1 MLHVVTFCVNLFL
14 PFEEFMQKTQFKA
27 PRIDALR
34 DASIGFRTTKKI
46 KALAEIVAY
55 DNNMTVGMYIERL
68 LLADFATAK
77 VEQEEEDRE
86 PNDPNFHM
94 PIKLSGG
101 RLLSEAVDDLYD
113 EDDAACF
120 FKRLVRS
127 RYLTHEQIR
136 LNNLIR
142 ASRTLYSKTGTYN
155 RVAIQQHWNIL
166 NEVAAGKTTVDS
178 LPEGMFDGADVAY
191 AIMSEAERI
200 KLYRSNPEEFTRRS
214 QAYLKATK
222 RGSGK

>member
-1 MLHVVTFCVNLFL
+1 
-14 PFEEFMQKTQFKA
+14 MQKTQFKS

-55 DNNMTVGMYIERL
+55 DNNETVGMYIERL
-68 LLADFATAK
+68 LLADFAVAK

-86 PNDPNFHM
+86 PNDPSFHA

-113 EDDAACF
+113 EDDATCF
-120 FKRLVRS
+120 FKRVFRP
-127 RYLTHEQIR
+127 RYRTHEQIR
-136 LNNLIR
+136 LNNLIQT
-142 ASRTLYSKTGTYN
+142 SPMLYTRKGTYN
-155 RVAIQQHWNIL
+155 EVAIREHWNIL
-166 NEVAAGKTTVDS
+166 NEVAAGKATVDS

-214 QAYLKATK
+214 QAYIKATK
-222 RGSGK
+222 RGHSK